1 MGQIENSVC
10 VYERLR
16 KKKYRITIEDGTE
29 FVLTCEKE
37 HYHHLAGFHY
47 LTDLVGIANPAY
59 GKKRFYQ
66 QLKNHKLNEDVLVKS
81 ELYGLIAERIA
92 SFHNIE
98 EILSAAECK
107 IIVEFDRHKADSEI
121 EAKYFLY
128 KREGNPL
135 QGEPVTYYALFIGFE
150 SDAEIYYPATYV
162 IEHSKKYVSDQIM
175 LNCKIEQIG

>member
-29 FVLTCEKE
+29 FILTCGKE
-37 HYHHLAGFHY
+37 RYHHLAGFHY
-47 LTDLVGIANPAY
+47 LTDLVGIADPVY

-66 QLKNHKLNEDVLVKS
+66 QLKHHHIKEDTLVKS
-81 ELYGLIAERIA
+81 ALYSLIAERIE
-92 SFHNIE
+92 FFGNIE
-98 EILSAAECK
+98 EILAETECK
-107 IIVEFDRHKADSEI
+107 IIVEFDRDKADSEI

-135 QGEPVTYYALFIGFE
+135 QKEPVTYYALFIGFE
-150 SDAEIYYPATYV
+150 SDTGVYYPATYV
-162 IEHSKKYVSDQIM
+162 VEHSTKYVSDQIM
-175 LNCKIEQIG
+175 LNCKIEQID